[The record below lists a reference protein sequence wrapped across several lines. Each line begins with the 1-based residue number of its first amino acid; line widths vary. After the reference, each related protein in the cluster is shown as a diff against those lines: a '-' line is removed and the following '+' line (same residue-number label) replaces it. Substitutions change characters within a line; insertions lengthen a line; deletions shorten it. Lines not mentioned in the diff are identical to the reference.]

1 MTTAELAPIYAAL
14 ILNDGGVAI
23 SADKVS
29 AILKAAGV
37 NTDAKS
43 VALLAKY
50 FAANDLS
57 AVLASV
63 SLGGG
68 GGGAAASTDSSA
80 PAGAAAAP
88 VKEEKKEEEAVVE
101 LAGGFDDLFG

>member
-1 MTTAELAPIYAAL
+1 MTTAELAPLYAAL

-29 AILKAAGV
+29 AVLAAAGV
-37 NTDAKS
+37 NSDPKS
-43 VALLAKY
+43 IALLAKY

-63 SLGGG
+63 SLGGAG
-68 GGGAAASTDSSA
+68 GGGAASSDSSA
-80 PAGAAAAP
+80 PAAAAAP
-88 VKEEKKEEEAVVE
+88 AKEEKKEEEAVVE